1 MLKRLSV
8 IFIAIVLVSIINQLA
23 AQIPDK
29 FENLKVIP
37 KDIGKRDLIN
47 IMRNFA
53 GSLGVRC
60 NYCHAGK
67 DGMEASSS
75 DLSTIDFA
83 SDTVPAKDIA
93 RVMIKMVRSANRDH
107 LSKVSQRTE
116 KNRIECITCHKG
128 MQKPPRNLEDILT
141 EEIEKGGVEAGF
153 NKYVELKEKY
163 YGGYVYNF
171 TFRSLFS
178 LSNNLMQADKNDKVI
193 KFMEMY
199 LDKIDANSWE
209 ANLQIGMAYHGDK
222 NLEDAKKYYEKA
234 LKISPDNGRVGWY
247 YNQVK
252 KDIEKSKSAD

>member
-1 MLKRLSV
+1 MFKRLAIIV
-8 IFIAIVLVSIINQLA
+8 TTIFSISITNQLT
-23 AQIPDK
+23 AQIPDT

-37 KDIGKRDLIN
+37 NDIGKRELIN
-47 IMRNFA
+47 IMRNFTS
-53 GSLGVRC
+53 SLGVRC

-67 DGMEASSS
+67 DGMEASPN

-83 SDTVPAKDIA
+83 SDANPQKDKA
-93 RVMIKMVRSANRDH
+93 RVMAKMVRSVNKDH
-107 LSKVSQRTE
+107 LSKISKRTE

-128 MQKPPRNLEDILT
+128 MEKPPGNLEDILY
-141 EEIEKGGVEAGF
+141 EEIEMSGAEAGF

-171 TFRSLFS
+171 TFRSLS
-178 LSNNLMQADKNDKVI
+178 WLSNNLIDADKNKDVI
-193 KFMEMY
+193 KFMELY
-199 LDKIDANSWE
+199 LDKIDKNSWE

-234 LKISPDNGRVGWY
+234 LEISPDNGRVSWY

-252 KDIEKSKSAD
+252 KDIEESK